1 MKWNLTYSVNDF
13 HQWSLNEDQLK
24 VGLRYNSEAHTLR
37 VHSDDKR
44 LFFLERTGGV
54 LQSRILLRTD
64 YSVEIGEAYFEKNR
78 HSGQMVLNEKKYSF
92 KVDGSYLKLYNRE
105 KKLVFEIDIADIDNL
120 ELFEFSALLF
130 GTGIVTNKFGMKL
143 QPAV

>member
-13 HQWSLNEDQLK
+13 HQWALNEDEIK
-24 VGLRYNSEAHTLR
+24 VGLRYNGEAHSLR

-44 LFFLERTGGV
+44 LFFLERTGV
-54 LQSRILLRTD
+54 LQSRIILKTE

-78 HSGQMVLNEKKYSF
+78 HAGIMVLNEKKYSF
-92 KVDGSYLKLYNRE
+92 KVVGNYLKLFNRQKE
-105 KKLVFEIDIADIDNL
+105 LVFEIDIADIDNL

-143 QPAV
+143 QPA